1 MPSALET
8 IDSNPLFASLDAK
21 QRGALAQDL
30 VERRYAT
37 GDVITSQ
44 DTGGIA
50 FFLLAE
56 GTVSVTVHDVP
67 RGTLGPGDSFGEIGL
82 LTGAKRSAALVAES
96 DVQCWTLSQW
106 NFRPL
111 LLRHPE
117 VAVGLLE
124 KLAKRVAG
132 AERAASEALGPPS

>member
-1 MPSALET
+1 MPSAIET
-8 IDSNPLFASLDAK
+8 IQANSLFASLDAK
-21 QRGALAQDL
+21 QVAALAQDL
-30 VERRYAT
+30 REHRYAT
-37 GDVITSQ
+37 GETITSQ

-56 GTVSVTVHDVP
+56 GNVSVTVQGVP
-67 RGTLGPGDSFGEIGL
+67 RGTLTPGDSFGEIGL
-82 LTGAKRSAALVAES
+82 LTGAKRSAALIAES

-117 VAVGLLE
+117 IAVGLLE
-124 KLAKRVAG
+124 KIAQRVAG
-132 AERAASEALGPPS
+132 AERAASEALGPQS

>member
-1 MPSALET
+1 VPSA
-8 IDSNPLFASLDAK
+8 IDTLKTSPLFESLDDK
-21 QRGALAQDL
+21 ERGLLAQDL

-37 GDVITSQ
+37 GDTITSQ

-56 GTVSVTVHDVP
+56 GSVSVTVHDIP

-82 LTGAKRSAALVAES
+82 LTGAKRSAVLIAES

-106 NFRPL
+106 NFKPL

-117 VAVGLLE
+117 VAYALLE
-124 KLAKRVAG
+124 KLAQRVAS
-132 AERAASEALGPPS
+132 AERSAPEPLG

>member
-1 MPSALET
+1 VPSSRET
-8 IDSNPLFASLDAK
+8 IDANPLFASLDAK
-21 QRGALAQDL
+21 QRDAVAQDL
-30 VERRYAT
+30 REHRYAT
-37 GDVITSQ
+37 GDVITSH

-82 LTGAKRSAALVAES
+82 LTGAKRSAALIAES

-117 VAVGLLE
+117 FAVGLLE
-124 KLAKRVAG
+124 KLAHRVVS
-132 AERAASEALGPPS
+132 AERAASDAVGQG